1 MAKPKTPL
9 STRIR
14 EYQTT
19 HPNASAKDIAAK
31 FKTTAGYIYAIRNSD
46 KNKDWKTVSL
56 STSDKPLN
64 HTITMMEDDLTK
76 LTDEQLERMAHN
88 LGKSRIRMQGAPLP
102 VTKSWEEQNA
112 AQADNVN
119 HPAHYKVGGI
129 ETIDFIEAKGFG
141 YNLGNA
147 VKYISRAE
155 HKGNFREDLL
165 KARWYI
171 ERELRKTVK
180 L

>member
-56 STSDKPLN
+56 STSDKPIN

-88 LGKSRIRMQGAPLP
+88 LGKPRIRMQTAEP
-102 VTKSWEEQNA
+102 VKTALDVQVGG
-112 AQADNVN
+112 D
-119 HPAHYKVGGI
+119 HYK
-129 ETIDFIEAKGFG
+129 
-141 YNLGNA
+141 NLAIQPVEFCEKNKLSHLESSI
-147 VKYISRAE
+147 VKRVCRWRN
-155 HKGNFREDLL
+155 KDGLKDLL
-165 KARWYI
+165 KI
-171 ERELRKTVK
+171 KHEVDLLIQLNDLK
-180 L
+180 

>member
-46 KNKDWKTVSL
+46 KNKDWKTVTL
-56 STSDKPLN
+56 STSDKPLSQ
-64 HTITMMEDDLTK
+64 TITMMQDDLTK

-88 LGKSRIRMQGAPLP
+88 LGKPRIRMQTAEP
-102 VTKSWEEQNA
+102 VKSALDVQ
-112 AQADNVN
+112 VGGG
-119 HPAHYKVGGI
+119 HYKNYAIQPVEFITKNNIGFLEGSIIKRVVRWRDKNGI
-129 ETIDFIEAKGFG
+129 EDLNKIKHE
-141 YNLGNA
+141 
-147 VKYISRAE
+147 V
-155 HKGNFREDLL
+155 DLL
-165 KARWYI
+165 IQLNGLK
-171 ERELRKTVK
+171 
-180 L
+180 

>member
-14 EYQTT
+14 AYQET

-46 KNKDWKTVSL
+46 KNKDWKTVSV
-56 STSDKPLN
+56 STSDKPLS

-88 LGKSRIRMQGAPLP
+88 LGKPRIRMQASTPEKTALDVQVGGG
-102 VTKSWEEQNA
+102 
-112 AQADNVN
+112 
-119 HPAHYKVGGI
+119 HYKNYAIQPVEFITKNNIGFLEGSIIKRVVRWRDKNGI
-129 ETIDFIEAKGFG
+129 EDLNKIKHE
-141 YNLGNA
+141 
-147 VKYISRAE
+147 V
-155 HKGNFREDLL
+155 DLL
-165 KARWYI
+165 IQLNGLK
-171 ERELRKTVK
+171 
-180 L
+180 

>member
-1 MAKPKTPL
+1 MAKAKTPL

-56 STSDKPLN
+56 STSTKPIS

-76 LTDEQLERMAHN
+76 LTDEQLERMAYN
-88 LGKSRIRMQGAPLP
+88 LGKPRTRMQTAEP
-102 VTKSWEEQNA
+102 VATSALDVQ
-112 AQADNVN
+112 VGG
-119 HPAHYKVGGI
+119 AHYKDMAIQPV
-129 ETIDFIEAKGFG
+129 EFITKN
-141 YNLGNA
+141 NLGFLEGSI
-147 VKYISRAE
+147 VKRICRWRAKDGLKDLE
-155 HKGNFREDLL
+155 KIKHEVDLL
-165 KARWYI
+165 IQLNGLK
-171 ERELRKTVK
+171 
-180 L
+180 